1 MTSRLIDVVCMC
13 VSNKVVKRKLMCVSF
28 FFHLE
33 KMLLKKKHIAD
44 NFLLKF
50 QDEDKRFVNIYHF
63 GIEPTG
69 FKTPLT
75 LELLSKTIINPDCC
89 EGKYPHVNMVNELVN
104 KLFETCGSKEK
115 QNNLQIVTTYSN
127 HYACAYT
134 KFSRDSLKCASCGL
148 YPCQYC
154 HHLSYILAEI
164 IHKPIWKCINN
175 AENNMYQLG
184 LQVKK
189 IKAEGGEFISP
200 MLNISKEQTPIYV
213 QFYINTVL
221 QRKVCIPLINCLYT
235 SMYTSSKCFLKAFE
249 NCKNHERLPTLHIL
263 AAKKVHEKTKYKA
276 VKWEKHLTQPC
287 IKVLNFLRGLELFL
301 HE

>member
-1 MTSRLIDVVCMC
+1 MTSRLIDVVSVFQIKLSKENFMC
-13 VSNKVVKRKLMCVSF
+13 LVFLPF
-28 FFHLE
+28 G
-33 KMLLKKKHIAD
+33 KMLSKKKHVAD

-63 GIEPTG
+63 GIEPMG
-69 FKTPLT
+69 FQTALA

-89 EGKYPHVNMVNELVN
+89 EGKYPRVNVVNELVN
-104 KLFETCGSKEK
+104 KLFEACGREEK

-154 HHLSYILAEI
+154 HHLPYILAEI

-175 AENNMYQLG
+175 GANNMYQLG

-189 IKAEGGEFISP
+189 KKAEGGEFISP
-200 MLNISKEQTPIYV
+200 MLNISKEHTPICV
-213 QFYINTVL
+213 QFYINTVI
-221 QRKVCIPLINCLYT
+221 QRIVCIPLINCLYT
-235 SMYTSSKCFLKAFE
+235 SMYTNSKCFLKAFE

-263 AAKKVHEKTKYKA
+263 AAKKVHEKTKNKA
-276 VKWEKHLTQPC
+276 VKWEKHLTHPC
-287 IKVLNFLRGLELFL
+287 IKVLNFLQELELFL
-301 HE
+301 HK